1 MTTKENIFRTGLYI
15 FLSFLSEYLLFVLS
29 CVAKQQSLCERETT
43 LVNNT
48 TPLHSSLL
56 YTRILK
62 VSVCDLEEKES
73 SPSEILSLDILAC
86 YRMQRQEIGGR
97 AGLKIHPNHSK
108 I

>member
-1 MTTKENIFRTGLYI
+1 MTTKENIFRSGLYI

-43 LVNNT
+43 LVNNS
-48 TPLHSSLL
+48 TPLYS
-56 YTRILK
+56 TRILK
-62 VSVCDLEEKES
+62 VSAHDLEEKES